1 MDLDMDPD
9 LSGFWKAKI
18 RIWQGNDMYKQYKY
32 FFIIPHSPSLTFT
45 VYVTGIDLP
54 LAPAVSVHPCFD
66 FDLYAIW
73 HIRVVGFV
81 FFFVQMHGRPQKTV
95 LHFQSMH
102 LSSSINTYRLQYCEI
117 PLNSDFKTRIR
128 KNPWLTVQLWV
139 STETKIWRI
148 QSGRQNSFYFCILK
162 T

>member
-32 FFIIPHSPSLTFT
+32 FFIIPHSPSLIFT

-81 FFFVQMHGRPQKTV
+81 FFLCRCMADHKKQFRIFNQCICPPPLTPTGYNTVRFPWIRISSLELGKTHD
-95 LHFQSMH
+95 L
-102 LSSSINTYRLQYCEI
+102 LSSCEWAQR
-117 PLNSDFKTRIR
+117 PKFGEYK
-128 KNPWLTVQLWV
+128 VAG
-139 STETKIWRI
+139 KILFI
-148 QSGRQNSFYFCILK
+148 FVF
-162 T
+162 